1 MPQSR
6 TRFLGAFWRLAGPY
20 WWSEDKWA
28 GRGLLAVVV
37 ALNLGLVALNV
48 RFNTWNNDFYNTLQT
63 LDQDEFYKQ
72 LGIFSGLAAAF
83 IVIAVYQLY
92 LNQMLQIRWRRW
104 LTERYLA
111 TWLGEDRFYRLQ
123 IGAAATDN
131 PDQRISEDVQWF
143 VEKTLGIGL
152 GLMNAVVTLVSF
164 ITILWTLSGT
174 LTVPLPGGGEIGV
187 PGYMCWVA
195 LLYAA
200 LGTWLTGKIGAPLV
214 GLNFNQQRLEADFRF
229 RMVRLRENSEAV
241 ALWHGEEAE
250 RLSLKD
256 SFLLVVGNFRAIM
269 TRQKSLTWFTSSY
282 NQIAIIFPFVVAAPR
297 FFAKEIQL
305 GGLMQTASAFGQVQS
320 SLSFIV
326 NAFSTIAEWKA
337 VVDRLTGF
345 TDSLDRIDE
354 MRAAAGI
361 DRAETDQPGVEVK
374 DLAVDVPDGRRLF
387 ERLSLVFHPRTSV
400 LITGATGSG
409 KSSLMRSIAG
419 IWPFGAGLIRLPR
432 GKRLLFLSQKPYLP
446 VGALRQALLFPGGIT
461 ADDKDLAA
469 VLADVG
475 LARLADQLDRSENW
489 QLMLS
494 GGEQQRVSLARAL
507 LNRPDFVFLD
517 EATSALDEASESS
530 LYRLIRE
537 RLPEAG
543 IVSIGHRSTL
553 KAFHDQEI
561 KLAAAAAPAAG

>member
-1 MPQSR
+1 MPQSHP
-6 TRFLGAFWRLAGPY
+6 RFLAAFWRLAGPY

-28 GRGLLAVVV
+28 GRGLLAAVV

-48 RFNTWNNDFYNTLQT
+48 RFNAWNNDFYNTLQT
-63 LDQDEFYKQ
+63 LDQDEFYRQ

-104 LTERYLA
+104 LTDRYLE
-111 TWLGEDRFYRLQ
+111 TWLGENRFYRLQ
-123 IGAAATDN
+123 IGATGTDN

-152 GLMNAVVTLVSF
+152 GLMSAVVTLVSF
-164 ITILWTLSGT
+164 VTILWSLSGT
-174 LTVPLPGGGEIGV
+174 LTVPLPGGGEIAI

-195 LLYAA
+195 LVYAA
-200 LGTWLTGKIGAPLV
+200 LGTWLTSKIGAPLV

-229 RMVRLRENSEAV
+229 RMVRLRENSEPI
-241 ALWHGEEAE
+241 ALWQGHEAE
-250 RLSLKD
+250 RLSLRE

-269 TRQKSLTWFTSSY
+269 NRQKSLTWFTASY

-326 NAFSTIAEWKA
+326 NSFSTIAEWKA

-345 TDSLDRIDE
+345 TDSLDRVDAMQAE
-354 MRAAAGI
+354 AGI
-361 DRAETDQPGVEVK
+361 DRAETNQPGIEVK
-374 DLAVDVPDGRRLF
+374 DLAVDIPGGRRLF
-387 ERLSLVFHPRTSV
+387 EGLSLSFQPRKSV

-409 KSSLMRSIAG
+409 KSSLMRAIAG
-419 IWPFGAGLIRLPR
+419 IWPFGNGHIRLPS
-432 GKRLLFLSQKPYLP
+432 GKRMLFLSQKPYLP
-446 VGALRQALLFPGGIT
+446 IGTLRQALLFPGGIA
-461 ADDKDLAA
+461 ADDKALAA
-469 VLADVG
+469 TLTDVG
-475 LARLADQLDRSENW
+475 LPRLADQLERSENW
-489 QLMLS
+489 QQLLS
-494 GGEQQRVSLARAL
+494 GGEQQRVALARAL
-507 LNRPDFVFLD
+507 LHRPDFLFLD
-517 EATSALDEASESS
+517 EATSALDEPSERA
-530 LYRLIRE
+530 LYGLVRE

-543 IVSIGHRSTL
+543 IVSIGHRTTL

-561 KLAAAAAPAAG
+561 ALAAAAVSAPA

>member
-6 TRFLGAFWRLAGPY
+6 TRFLAAFWRLAGPY

-37 ALNLGLVALNV
+37 TLNLSLVAINV
-48 RFNTWNNDFYNTLQT
+48 RFNAWNNDFYNTLQT
-63 LDQDEFYKQ
+63 LDQAEFYKQ
-72 LGIFSGLAAAF
+72 LGIFSGLAAAL
-83 IVIAVYQLY
+83 IIIAVYQLY

-104 LTERYLA
+104 LTERYLE
-111 TWLGEDRFYRLQ
+111 TWLAENRFYRMQ
-123 IGAAATDN
+123 VGSTGADN

-164 ITILWTLSGT
+164 VTILWTLSGT
-174 LTVPLPGGGEIGV
+174 LTVPLPGGGEISI

-195 LLYAA
+195 LVYAA

-229 RMVRLRENSEAV
+229 RMVRLRENSEPV
-241 ALWHGEEAE
+241 ALWQGQESE
-250 RLSLKD
+250 RLSLRD

-269 TRQKSLTWFTSSY
+269 TRQKSLTWFTASY

-326 NAFSTIAEWKA
+326 NSFSTIAEWKA

-345 TDSLDRIDE
+345 TDSLDRVDA
-354 MRAAAGI
+354 MQAQAGI
-361 DRAETDQPGVEVK
+361 DRAETDQSGIEVK
-374 DLAVDVPDGRRLF
+374 DLAVDIPGGRRLF
-387 ERLSLVFHPRTSV
+387 ERLSLSFQPRTSV

-409 KSSLMRSIAG
+409 KSRLMRAIAG
-419 IWPFGAGLIRLPR
+419 IWSFGAGNIRLPR

-446 VGALRQALLFPGGIT
+446 IGTLRQALLFPGGVE
-461 ADDKDLAA
+461 ADDKALAQT
-469 VLADVG
+469 LGDVG
-475 LARLADQLDRSENW
+475 LPRLADQLDRSENW
-489 QLMLS
+489 QQLLS
-494 GGEQQRVSLARAL
+494 GGEQQRVALARAL
-507 LNRPDFVFLD
+507 LHRPDFLFLD
-517 EATSALDEASESS
+517 EATSALDEPSEQA
-530 LYRLIRE
+530 LYELIRE

-553 KAFHDQEI
+553 KALHDQEI
-561 KLAAAAAPAAG
+561 GLTGQAIPVPA